1 MRRKLT
7 LAVLFL
13 IMTLLLCTGCQAR
26 EKKRYQASYLTLF
39 DTVTTILGYEEDQDI
54 FSAEAAR
61 IHDQMEAYDHLY
73 DIYHEYPDLVNLC
86 TVNRHPGETFTVDQ
100 RIIDL
105 LKLAREAD
113 EFSGHRTNAM
123 FGAVLRIWHEVR
135 EEGIEDPESA
145 RLPELSELE
154 AAAGH
159 TGFEYL
165 EIDEAARTVRLTDP
179 EASLDVGALAKG
191 YAVQKVCET
200 LPEGYLLSVGGN
212 VVATGPKPDGSA
224 WTVGVQDPDAAGEA
238 YIHKLSISRGS
249 VVTSGDYQ
257 RRYTVDGVQYHHII
271 DPETLFP
278 GTKWRAVTVIAQD
291 SGLADALSTSLFLMD
306 QEEGQRLL
314 DQTGSEAM
322 WIGKDGTQAY
332 SPGYKAY
339 IKP

>member
-165 EIDEAARTVRLTDP
+165 EMDEAARTVRLTDP

-224 WTVGVQDPDAAGEA
+224 WLAEGQTPEGKLVSGVCEAGEL
-238 YIHKLSISRGS
+238 YIPLGDLVDLEQEKKRLAKEEKNLEGEIARSEGKLNNPGFTGKAPAALVEAERAKLEKNR
-249 VVTSGDYQ
+249 Q
-257 RRYTVDGVQYHHII
+257 ML
-271 DPETLFP
+271 ETL
-278 GTKWRAVTVIAQD
+278 KKRIAEL
-291 SGLADALSTSLFLMD
+291 G
-306 QEEGQRLL
+306 
-314 DQTGSEAM
+314 
-322 WIGKDGTQAY
+322 
-332 SPGYKAY
+332 
-339 IKP
+339 